1 MVRTAEVA
9 LMVGI
14 LCAVLAF
21 GGADAGTFA
30 LVEVLLLG
38 VSALVVA
45 SPHGFGALRRLKGFA
60 VPAFLVAIVLLQL
73 CPLPRFLLP
82 LFAHPLDREPV
93 SQRTMTLAPYDTRS
107 QFLILLTC
115 LAGFYLV
122 QIIGQEKNR
131 MRRLITFLVALGAFE
146 SIYGLIQYLT
156 GWQMIFTYAKKYD
169 LEEATGTY
177 VNRNHFAGFLE
188 MILPLALALVLYEY
202 WKLRGN
208 GRQSFARLKTRA
220 SRQGFPRFIF
230 FLFVAIML
238 FAGLIFSRSRMGII
252 ASAASILVFFG
263 VASLQ
268 RKTGLLLSGVF
279 IVLSVALAGWIGAR
293 SVVGRFEN
301 VSREYTVKNESR
313 LSIWQGAGTLIRN
326 HPWLG
331 AGLGTFPI
339 VYTEVQATFLTQFVN
354 HAHNDYLEIASDLGI
369 PAALC
374 LFISILFVLARAF
387 RDFFRKESRFERAV
401 ALGCAGSIV
410 AILLHSLADFNL
422 HIPAN
427 ALVFSVVL
435 GVAMSRS
442 RENRNQGSV
451 EVAA

>member
-1 MVRTAEVA
+1 
-9 LMVGI
+9 
-14 LCAVLAF
+14 
-21 GGADAGTFA
+21 
-30 LVEVLLLG
+30 
-38 VSALVVA
+38 
-45 SPHGFGALRRLKGFA
+45 
-60 VPAFLVAIVLLQL
+60 
-73 CPLPRFLLP
+73 
-82 LFAHPLDREPV
+82 
-93 SQRTMTLAPYDTRS
+93 
-107 QFLILLTC
+107 
-115 LAGFYLV
+115 
-122 QIIGQEKNR
+122 
-131 MRRLITFLVALGAFE
+131 
-146 SIYGLIQYLT
+146 
-156 GWQMIFTYAKKYD
+156 
-169 LEEATGTY
+169 
-177 VNRNHFAGFLE
+177 
-188 MILPLALALVLYEY
+188 
-202 WKLRGN
+202 
-208 GRQSFARLKTRA
+208 
-220 SRQGFPRFIF
+220 
-230 FLFVAIML
+230 ML